1 MNNYIIT
8 RDENPDELQHYGV
21 LGMTCGV
28 RRASKSLSNAT
39 TKEKKAKVAI
49 YL

>member
-8 RDENPDELQHYGV
+8 RDENQDELQHYGV
-21 LGMTCGV
+21 LGMTCV
-28 RRASKSLSNAT
+28 ARRASKSLANAT